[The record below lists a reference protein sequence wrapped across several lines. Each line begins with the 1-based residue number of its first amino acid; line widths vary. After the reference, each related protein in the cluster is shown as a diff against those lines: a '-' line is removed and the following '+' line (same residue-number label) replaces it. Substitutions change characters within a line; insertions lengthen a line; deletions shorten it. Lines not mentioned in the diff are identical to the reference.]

1 MSETLQRQL
10 DRFATNFRKQADYDY
25 ISARSNFR
33 MGLRQQFL
41 WAGLQAV
48 EKYLKAILLF
58 NGKSARFSNFP
69 PTKEKN
75 EKGMGHDLEAL
86 NAAVHQISHLN
97 YSIEECNLKFLS
109 YLSKQ
114 GENRYLSIDAYNTMS
129 AIHDLDNLVWD
140 IRRYCQGRRT
150 YLGWLREDEVL
161 KINEANIFEI
171 NRDFYKQNKYKF
183 RIHHDGEL
191 EKIINGTAS
200 DLKRKALLWA
210 NLCYGTKKRK
220 TVTHNT
226 FSSIEPGLQ
235 WTTEI
240 DDYVFVSKVHR
251 QLTYVE

>member
-25 ISARSNFR
+25 ISARANFR

-58 NGKSARFSNFP
+58 NGKSARFPNFP
-69 PTKEKN
+69 PTKEKT

-140 IRRYCQGRRT
+140 IRRYCQYTQNHFDG
-150 YLGWLREDEVL
+150 LREAQ
-161 KINEANIFEI
+161 ISEI
-171 NRDFYKQNKYKF
+171 NRDFYKQNKHKF

-191 EKIINGTAS
+191 EEIITKGKPS
-200 DLKRKALLWA
+200 DLKKREALLWA
-210 NLCYGTKKRK
+210 NLCYGTKKCK

-251 QLTYVE
+251 QLTCVE